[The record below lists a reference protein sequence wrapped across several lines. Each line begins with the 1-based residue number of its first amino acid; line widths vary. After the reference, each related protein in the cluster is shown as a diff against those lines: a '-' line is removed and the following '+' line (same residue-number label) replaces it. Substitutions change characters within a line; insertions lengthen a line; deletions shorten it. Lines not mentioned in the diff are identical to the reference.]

1 MRVIIKDNKLV
12 IITEPKTIYFDLTE
26 HVVNNLKNEIS
37 FIIFS

>member
-26 HVVNNLKNEIS
+26 DVVNNLKNEIG
-37 FIIFS
+37 FIVFS